1 MMAKTLEQLIAK
13 QKPSVVAKAKER
25 AAEIMLDI
33 HLGELRERAKKTQG
47 EMALSLGVKQPTV
60 SDMEKPG
67 HDIKLSSL
75 KRYVE
80 AVGGKLRIEVEL
92 PDGSNYGFEL

>member
-1 MMAKTLEQLIAK
+1 MAKTLEQLIAK
-13 QKPSVVAKAKER
+13 EKPSVVAKARER

-33 HLGELRERAKKTQG
+33 HLAELRERAKKTQ
-47 EMALSLGVKQPTV
+47 EEVALSLGVKQPTV
-60 SDMEKPG
+60 CDMERPG

-80 AVGGKLRIEVEL
+80 ATGGKLHIDVEL
-92 PDGSNYGFEL
+92 SDGSHFWFRV

>member
-1 MMAKTLEQLIAK
+1 MAKTLEQLI
-13 QKPSVVAKAKER
+13 QNEKPSVVAKAKEK

-33 HLGELRERAKKTQG
+33 NLAELRELTKKTQG
-47 EMALSLGVKQPTV
+47 ELALSLGVKQPTV
-60 SDMEKPG
+60 SDMERPG

-80 AVGGKLRIEVEL
+80 ATGGKLRIDVEL
-92 PDGSNYGFEL
+92 PDGSHYGFRV